1 MVILLSAFGIV
12 LLGAFAQAVSGF
24 GYALVTVPLLA
35 AAVDPRAAVV
45 VSALTGIGLTVTA
58 AIRERAHARWRVAAA
73 LTATA
78 LLGLPA
84 GLLVLALAPERL
96 LSALIAVVVL
106 GCAALVWSRARIRT
120 GRIGLGAIGV
130 LVGVLTAAT
139 GTNGPPLVA
148 AFQSLGYD
156 PRTFRATLAAT
167 FSGTSLIG
175 LTGFLLA
182 GQVHADVVRISLV
195 ALPAVPLGWW
205 LGNRLFHRIDPV
217 VFRRVVL
224 VGLLGSAGRRAREH
238 GRLSRSSTDPFDGSA
253 EVACRGDRR
262 LDSVEPVSGEAGYP
276 SCRCNPPRI
285 TKGGAGLRRP
295 AVALPEPR

>member
-1 MVILLSAFGIV
+1 MPPSGLNGRLMSIAGRRSCVGDLRAGRLSARRPVRQSQRVVILLSAFGIV

-45 VSALTGIGLTVTA
+45 VSALTGVGLTVTA

-175 LTGFLLA
+175 LTGFLLT

-217 VFRRVVL
+217 AFRRIVL
-224 VGLLGSAGRRAREH
+224 VGLLGSAGAA
-238 GRLSRSSTDPFDGSA
+238 LASM
-253 EVACRGDRR
+253 
-262 LDSVEPVSGEAGYP
+262 AG
-276 SCRCNPPRI
+276 
-285 TKGGAGLRRP
+285 
-295 AVALPEPR
+295 